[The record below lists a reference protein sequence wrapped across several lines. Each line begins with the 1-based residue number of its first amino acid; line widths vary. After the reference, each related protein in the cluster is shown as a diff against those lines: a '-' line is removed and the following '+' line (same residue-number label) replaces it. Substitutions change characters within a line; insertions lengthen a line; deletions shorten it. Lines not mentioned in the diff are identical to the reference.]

1 MLDHLPANTTAI
13 VDTQV
18 VLQCRVHSKVLPTIK
33 WFRKQDVT
41 ASFSLGVDGISNDD
55 GLDDSGTAKFVQFY
69 ENTYEHLESADAR
82 GNTENTYLSKLI
94 FNPVR
99 ERDAGLYVCVGINY
113 RGYKWHEAYLDVVYA
128 DDVAAAADATFGTK
142 ELLLLFLIP
151 LGLAMLPLTIWTC
164 YVVFRKPTDPKKRKT
179 GRKYSVVCAENEV
192 YV

>member
-1 MLDHLPANTTAI
+1 M
-13 VDTQV
+13 
-18 VLQCRVHSKVLPTIK
+18 
-33 WFRKQDVT
+33 T
-41 ASFSLGVDGISNDD
+41 ASFSYEDGINDD
-55 GLDDSGTAKFVQFY
+55 NLNDSGTAKFVQFY

-128 DDVAAAADATFGTK
+128 DDVGTFGTK

-164 YVVFRKPTDPKKRKT
+164 YVVLRKPTDPKKRKIC
-179 GRKYSVVCAENEV
+179 RKYSVVCAENEV